1 MRARREF
8 YQPYVP
14 DFFVCVF
21 VLYWLA
27 RRRPIQNI
35 LLLVAGYVFYGWFH
49 PWYAVMLGLSTIGDF
64 FLANDMKRAPF
75 RRKLFLSLRP
85 NLYLDP
91 VHLNAS
97 ARTMFTHILND
108 SLGALIH

>member
-64 FLANDMKRAPF
+64 FSGERYEARALPPEII
-75 RRKLFLSLRP
+75 SVAAAE
-85 NLYLDP
+85 P
-91 VHLNAS
+91 VS
-97 ARTMFTHILND
+97 
-108 SLGALIH
+108 